1 MTRDKM
7 AEFIFN
13 IEKEIAVLSTN
24 EETGWQKVLTLTSF
38 NNRKARLDIR
48 EWSKDR
54 QKMAKGVALNDDE
67 AAKLKEALNNLS
79 FLSQTSTQTSKN
91 SVGENSKSENKD
103 EDLPF

>member
-1 MTRDKM
+1 MTKDKM

-48 EWSKDR
+48 DWSGDR
-54 QKMAKGVALNDDE
+54 QKMAKGTALNDDE
-67 AAKLKEALNNLS
+67 AIKLKEALNNLS
-79 FLSQTSTQTSKN
+79 FLGKTASQPE
-91 SVGENSKSENKD
+91 ENKLNQNDISEIKD

>member
-1 MTRDKM
+1 M